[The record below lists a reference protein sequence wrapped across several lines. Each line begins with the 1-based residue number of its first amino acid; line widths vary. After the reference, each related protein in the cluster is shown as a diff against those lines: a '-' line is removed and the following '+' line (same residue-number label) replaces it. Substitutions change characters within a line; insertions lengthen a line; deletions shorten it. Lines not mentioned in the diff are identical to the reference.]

1 MAGGNPEID
10 YLTMAQGSQLVFAAS
25 STPIIYG
32 MADDLPGSGNTITLG
47 TSTALTL
54 DLASDPNY
62 HGIFIGPSN
71 SSIELG
77 SGILILSGSNS
88 AYSGTMTVDSN
99 ATLIAGSSI
108 SALGTGPVVVN
119 GTLATNTGA
128 VVSNPMTFNDGGTLA
143 GFGTFSPGTNITFQN
158 GSTLIPGSTTLTGI
172 DGPSSIPVVGTLAF
186 GGGTSLTFGQNG
198 SMILGVTDANGAAGV
213 GYSTVNVAGGL
224 TINASSVSPFDI
236 NLYSFAPGT
245 NALNSTPANNFNPSN
260 FYSWTLV
267 TTGTGI
273 TGFDPSDFYV
283 NTSGFVNSTG
293 IGGFYVAESGNDLVL
308 NFSPVPE
315 PSTWALMGMGAGTLG
330 AVLALRR
337 RRGPSVPAPSR

>member
-1 MAGGNPEID
+1 
-10 YLTMAQGSQLVFAAS
+10 
-25 STPIIYG
+25 
-32 MADDLPGSGNTITLG
+32 
-47 TSTALTL
+47 
-54 DLASDPNY
+54 
-62 HGIFIGPSN
+62 
-71 SSIELG
+71 
-77 SGILILSGSNS
+77 
-88 AYSGTMTVDSN
+88 
-99 ATLIAGSSI
+99 
-108 SALGTGPVVVN
+108 
-119 GTLATNTGA
+119 
-128 VVSNPMTFNDGGTLA
+128 
-143 GFGTFSPGTNITFQN
+143 
-158 GSTLIPGSTTLTGI
+158 
-172 DGPSSIPVVGTLAF
+172 
-186 GGGTSLTFGQNG
+186 
-198 SMILGVTDANGAAGV
+198 
-213 GYSTVNVAGGL
+213 
-224 TINASSVSPFDI
+224 VSPFDI